1 MKINQNTLKL
11 FSVILETSEKDIFER
26 ERERESMCRR
36 ERER

>member
-26 ERERESMCRR
+26 ERERVCVGER